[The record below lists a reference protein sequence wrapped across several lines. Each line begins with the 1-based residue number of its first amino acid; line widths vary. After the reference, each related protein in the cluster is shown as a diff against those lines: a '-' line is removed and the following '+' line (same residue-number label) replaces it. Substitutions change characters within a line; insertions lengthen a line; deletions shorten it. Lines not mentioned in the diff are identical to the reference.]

1 MYINLGIVRLLEVD
15 EKIKASYSDW
25 CEIYVTVTLIC
36 ISLIMSDV
44 EHLFMYFLLA
54 ILIPDC
60 ASSSPAFL
68 MMYSARKLNKHGDN
82 NSHFS
87 ILALRTP

>member
-36 ISLIMSDV
+36 ISLIMSRA
-44 EHLFMYFLLA
+44 EHLFTCLVIICMSPLGNVYLGLLPTFCWGW
-54 ILIPDC
+54 L
-60 ASSSPAFL
+60 F
-68 MMYSARKLNKHGDN
+68 
-82 NSHFS
+82 
-87 ILALRTP
+87 